1 MATDFDLPLLIT
13 FVDIERRAKFL
24 APDFEDM
31 NDDEKDAILQFVHDF
46 LILDADVA
54 TPGDSLYGIR
64 HLKQLQT
71 ALGAWYASFT
81 IDTPAGTGSQAQVEI
96 DSFTVK
102 NTMAKNNSTAKDLM
116 NANQYGTEAY
126 HLMNQIPRRH
136 MMV

>member
-24 APDFEDM
+24 APDFAEMDS
-31 NDDEKDAILQFVHDF
+31 DQKDSVLQFVHDF
-46 LILDADVA
+46 LLLERDTG

-81 IDTPAGTGSQAQVEI
+81 IDTPAGTGSQASVEI
-96 DSFTVK
+96 DSFVVK
-102 NTMAKNNSTAKDLM
+102 NTMAKNNAVAKDLM

-126 HLMNQIPRRH
+126 HLMNQIPKRH